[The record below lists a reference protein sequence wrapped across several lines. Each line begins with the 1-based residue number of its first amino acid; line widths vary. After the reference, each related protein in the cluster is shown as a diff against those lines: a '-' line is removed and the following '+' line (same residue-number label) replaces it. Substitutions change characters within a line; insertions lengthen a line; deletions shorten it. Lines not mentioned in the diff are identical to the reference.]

1 MGALRKGKGYGGA
14 GGQKRCK
21 WCTERAGYDVSKS
34 KHLCVQ
40 FMESMGRSDLAQEPR
55 LEKRSG
61 WDHDA
66 DCNKIKLEASSQ
78 SHPSGSDMQPWI
90 TQSIQRVGEGER
102 GYEKFCFAYSK
113 VSACPP
119 GTMIPT
125 T

>member
-1 MGALRKGKGYGGA
+1 MRLLMPTVAAVQMGALRKGKGYGGA

-40 FMESMGRSDLAQEPR
+40 FMESMGRSDLAQEAR

-66 DCNKIKLEASSQ
+66 DGNKIKLEPSVQ
-78 SHPSGSDMQPWI
+78 CHPSGSAMQ
-90 TQSIQRVGEGER
+90 QVKLS
-102 GYEKFCFAYSK
+102 
-113 VSACPP
+113 
-119 GTMIPT
+119 
-125 T
+125 